1 MTMTIIKIGTEIRKE
16 FQAKDAEHIIIGN
29 SNINS
34 IRNNFSCP
42 ANE

>member
-1 MTMTIIKIGTEIRKE
+1 MTLTIIKIGTEIRKE